1 VVESTVA
8 LLFVTIVSLGVIE
21 VALTLYARNVVQAAA
36 HEGAR
41 AAIEVGTDPITA
53 TGLASHTVRQ
63 AAGGLVQDL
72 EVSTETARVGGR
84 EVVRVVVSGRLH
96 PPGPLPALLPI
107 RAGSTLTGQ
116 GPVP

>member
-1 VVESTVA
+1 M
-8 LLFVTIVSLGVIE
+8 
-21 VALTLYARNVVQAAA
+21 
-36 HEGAR
+36 R
-41 AAIEVGTDPITA
+41 ATSSKRPHTRERGPLSRVGTDPITA

-107 RAGSTLTGQ
+107 RAVSTLTGQ